1 MSLSSNAT
9 IWTEQDVSPESRAH
23 ASLSPGNAGELLLS
37 LTPPARLATLED
49 LGLTSALGLPVSP
62 SFGFWTDEL
71 NS

>member
-1 MSLSSNAT
+1 MSLSSSAT
-9 IWTEQDVSPESRAH
+9 IWTAQDVSPGSWAH

-49 LGLTSALGLPVSP
+49 LGLISPLGLLVSP

-71 NS
+71 SS